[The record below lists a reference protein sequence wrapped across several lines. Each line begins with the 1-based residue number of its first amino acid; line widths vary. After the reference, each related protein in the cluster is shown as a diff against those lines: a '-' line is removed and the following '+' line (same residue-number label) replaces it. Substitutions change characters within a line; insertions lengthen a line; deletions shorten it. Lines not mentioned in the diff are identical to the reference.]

1 MSEEK
6 KICWED
12 DAGNQLSGTYT
23 VIGGMLT
30 VTGPDGRQRRTQLGS
45 MSAQTV
51 AKILLRDLAN
61 RKHI

>member
-1 MSEEK
+1 MGDEK
-6 KICWED
+6 KIHWED
-12 DAGNQLSGTYT
+12 DAGYQLSGTYT

-45 MSAQTV
+45 MSPETV
-51 AKILLRDLAN
+51 AKILLRDLAK